1 MENHAYA
8 FIGYTGQEI
17 ERFEIP
23 WDSEMPE
30 KDRVRMEGPAVD
42 TDRIRYM
49 KETRGIGPG
58 DVKDLEL
65 SDGLLKITIEPATTR
80 ADFTLVV
87 GEKSFDRADFVIH
100 TRTSDDKFERK
111 EE

>member
-58 DVKDLEL
+58 DVKDLGRTSENH
-65 SDGLLKITIEPATTR
+65 
-80 ADFTLVV
+80 
-87 GEKSFDRADFVIH
+87 DRACDNTGGFH
-100 TRTSDDKFERK
+100 ACGW
-111 EE
+111 